1 MLHGSVQKKNHAR
14 RKETST
20 KMLEIR
26 ARELFGGIYSFSVLP
41 GMDGGGDGQRRKRRN
56 PVTKSLQQLS
66 LHARYDPN
74 HMRRA

>member
-1 MLHGSVQKKNHAR
+1 
-14 RKETST
+14 
-20 KMLEIR
+20 MLEIR

-41 GMDGGGDGQRRKRRN
+41 GMDGGGDGQSRKRRN